1 MKKFLQFNDIKNL
14 IKSGKD
20 EFMFLKNLVV
30 EDEGEEPTKN
40 ISRNQKGDKPKYIE
54 MAKMNKL
61 QKQNSPIVSSFQG
74 HEQDSEEE
82 AIDLG
87 KKGKKPY
94 ASSGS

>member
-40 ISRNQKGDKPKYIE
+40 ISRN
-54 MAKMNKL
+54 
-61 QKQNSPIVSSFQG
+61 
-74 HEQDSEEE
+74 
-82 AIDLG
+82 
-87 KKGKKPY
+87 
-94 ASSGS
+94 